1 MFKKL
6 LPIFLVLLM
15 LVSCGGYA
23 DFGDE
28 PFYGDDEFYADTY
41 APIIEAAEAFTEPTA
56 DETEAAS
63 TTVPETAAET
73 APETSAE
80 AAETTEAL
88 PDRLPKE
95 GEYYYDLENVVL
107 YLELYGE
114 LPPNYIT
121 KDEARELGWDGG
133 SVEDYLE
140 GAAIGGDRFSNREG
154 DLPTAK
160 GRKYNECDID
170 TDGYYSRGSR
180 RLVYSNDGLYFYS
193 RDHYETFDEVTVT
206 DDYEVIW

>member
-6 LPIFLVLLM
+6 LPIFLALLM
-15 LVSCGGYA
+15 LVSCGGHA

-28 PFYGDDEFYADTY
+28 PFYGDDEFYADIY
-41 APIIEAAEAFTEPTA
+41 APTTEAAEASAEPTA

-63 TTVPETAAET
+63 TAAPDTVAET

-80 AAETTEAL
+80 AAETTEAAL
-88 PDRLPKE
+88 PDLPEE

-133 SVEDYLE
+133 SVEDYLD

>member
-6 LPIFLVLLM
+6 LPIFLALLM

-41 APIIEAAEAFTEPTA
+41 APTTEAAEASAEPTA

-63 TTVPETAAET
+63 TA
-73 APETSAE
+73 
-80 AAETTEAL
+80 AL
-88 PDRLPKE
+88 PDWLPEE

>member
-6 LPIFLVLLM
+6 LPIFLALLM

-28 PFYGDDEFYADTY
+28 PFYGDDEFYADIY
-41 APIIEAAEAFTEPTA
+41 APTTEAAEASAEPTA
-56 DETEAAS
+56 EETEAAS
-63 TTVPETAAET
+63 TAAPETVAET

-80 AAETTEAL
+80 AAETTEAAL
-88 PDRLPKE
+88 PDLPEE

-154 DLPTAK
+154 GLPTAK

>member
-6 LPIFLVLLM
+6 LPIFLALLM

-41 APIIEAAEAFTEPTA
+41 APITEATEASA

-63 TTVPETAAET
+63 TAVTETVAET
-73 APETSAE
+73 VTETSAE

-88 PDRLPKE
+88 PDRLPEE

>member
-6 LPIFLVLLM
+6 LPIFLALLM

-28 PFYGDDEFYADTY
+28 PFYGDDEFYADIY
-41 APIIEAAEAFTEPTA
+41 APT
-56 DETEAAS
+56 TEAAL
-63 TTVPETAAET
+63 TAAPDTVAET
-73 APETSAE
+73 VTEASAE

-88 PDRLPKE
+88 PDRLPEE

>member
-6 LPIFLVLLM
+6 LPIFLALLM

-41 APIIEAAEAFTEPTA
+41 APTTEAAEASAEPTA
-56 DETEAAS
+56 EETEAAS
-63 TTVPETAAET
+63 TAAPETVAET

-80 AAETTEAL
+80 AAETTEAAL
-88 PDRLPKE
+88 PDLPEE